1 MRKVLFL
8 FFSVF
13 MVIFLSSCSSQ
24 RKGYLFVIGSSRP
37 EGIMRKFVKH
47 AEKSNSGKIVIF
59 PMSSSEP
66 DESGK
71 WHVEQLKKF
80 GAQDVEYH
88 VLTREESLKEES
100 TRILDNVGGIYFS
113 GGDQTRLTGALV
125 DTPIH
130 RRLLEIYEEGGVI
143 GGSSAGAAVMSEI
156 MITGEEKRQVDESS
170 YGFEVIK
177 GDNIVHTPGFGFIKT
192 AIIDQHFVRRI
203 RHNRL
208 ISLVAE
214 NPHLLGIGID
224 ESTAIIVTPNDT
236 FEVDGAGN
244 VIIYDMTG
252 AKVDIDVE
260 QAVRMHNGTMHI
272 LKAGDWFD
280 LKTRRVLN

>member
-1 MRKVLFL
+1 MRKLLFL
-8 FFSVF
+8 FVIVF

-24 RKGYLFVIGSSRP
+24 RKGHLFIIGSGRP
-37 EGIMRKFVKH
+37 EGIVRKFVEQ
-47 AEKSNSGKIVIF
+47 AENVNSGKIVIF

-66 DESGK
+66 EESGK

-113 GGDQTRLTGALV
+113 GGDQTRLTAALV

-130 RRLLEIYEEGGVI
+130 RRLLEIYEAGGVI

-156 MITGEEKRQVDESS
+156 MITGEEKREVGERS

-177 GDNIVHTPGFGFIKT
+177 GDNIVNTPGFGFIKT
-192 AIIDQHFVRRI
+192 AIIDQHFVRRV

-236 FEVDGAGN
+236 FEVDGAEN

-252 AKVDIDVE
+252 AEVDIDAE

-280 LKTRRVLN
+280 LKTRRVLK

>member
-1 MRKVLFL
+1 MRKLLAL
-8 FFSVF
+8 FFVVF
-13 MVIFLSSCSSQ
+13 AVFFLSSCSQ
-24 RKGYLFVIGSSRP
+24 TKGYLFVIGSGRP
-37 EGIMRKFVKH
+37 EGIMRKFIEQ
-47 AEKSNSGKIVIF
+47 AEKVNSGKIVIF
-59 PMSSSEP
+59 PMSSSDP

-88 VLTREESLKEES
+88 VLTKEASLKEAS

-113 GGDQTRLTGALV
+113 GGDQTRLADALV

-130 RRLLEIYEEGGVI
+130 RRLLEIYENGGVI

-156 MITGEEKRQVDESS
+156 MITGEEKRQVGESS

-177 GDNIVHTPGFGFIKT
+177 GDNIVNTPGFGFIKT

-252 AKVDIDVE
+252 AEVHIDTE
-260 QAVRMHNGTMHI
+260 QAIRMHNGTMHI
-272 LKAGDWFD
+272 LKPGDRFD
-280 LKTRRVLN
+280 LKTRRVLK